1 MTGLPDFNRAAFN
14 EAAHKLRERGLIVL
28 NPAEIDGGSVNESWD
43 FYMRKA
49 LTLVLEASSLECLPG
64 WEKSRGARIEVQ
76 LALDL
81 GIFVYRGAEAIY
93 RVPPIPEEQE
103 SSESILEE
111 ADRLVSGDRNES
123 ILEEADRLVS
133 GDRNEAYGHPFD
145 DFTRTGKLWAPILDL
160 EEVTPEQV
168 ALCMAALKIS
178 RLTHKFKRDSAVDLA
193 GYAKCLSLVAA
204 VREE

>member
-111 ADRLVSGDRNES
+111 ADRLVSGDRNE
-123 ILEEADRLVS
+123 
-133 GDRNEAYGHPFD
+133 AYGHPFD